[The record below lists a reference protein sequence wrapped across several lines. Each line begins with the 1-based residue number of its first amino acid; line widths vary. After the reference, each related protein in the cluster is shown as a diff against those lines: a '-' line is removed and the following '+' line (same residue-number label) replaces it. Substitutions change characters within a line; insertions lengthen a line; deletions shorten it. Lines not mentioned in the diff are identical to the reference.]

1 MASGSIEKDMQY
13 IAKAYYDANGDAQ
26 TLESSSDDNTAF
38 LLEFS
43 VHNSKSV
50 TTNANSNKRILF
62 KDFYNN
68 LFDTED
74 KTFYYRQPYILHIPV
89 ISGFN
94 TGVGKNGSNAIC
106 YITASQANGYNFASG
121 YTIGWRSMSSSN
133 VTSTARI
140 TVTLI
145 PPYLVDD
152 DGST

>member
-1 MASGSIEKDMQY
+1 MASGSIENDIQY
-13 IAKAYYDANGDAQ
+13 IAKEYYDANADAQ

-50 TTNANSNKRILF
+50 TTNATSNKRVLF
-62 KDFYNN
+62 KDFYSN

-74 KTFYYRQPYILHIPV
+74 KTFYYRQPYFLHIPV

-94 TGVGKNGSNAIC
+94 TGVGKNGSNGIA
-106 YITASQANGYNFASG
+106 YITACPANGYNFASG
-121 YTIGWRSMSSSN
+121 YTMAWRSMSSSN

-152 DGST
+152 DGRT

>member
-62 KDFYNN
+62 K
-68 LFDTED
+68 E
-74 KTFYYRQPYILHIPV
+74 
-89 ISGFN
+89 
-94 TGVGKNGSNAIC
+94 
-106 YITASQANGYNFASG
+106 
-121 YTIGWRSMSSSN
+121 
-133 VTSTARI
+133 
-140 TVTLI
+140 
-145 PPYLVDD
+145 
-152 DGST
+152 